1 MLRIDVKHAWYPSP
15 AEAQEAAER
24 WSASVD
30 RAGKLGSV
38 HHTVPRLY
46 LKNFAN
52 PKGQILVRDRET
64 GDASIRKIDL
74 GITDFYTFVAKTANM
89 TPAWRTP

>member
-1 MLRIDVKHAWYPSP
+1 M
-15 AEAQEAAER
+15 
-24 WSASVD
+24 
-30 RAGKLGSV
+30 